1 MPTPNQV
8 QAVNLLRR
16 LRADTTRQEAE
27 KAAKALIEQIR
38 AQGASLTVQGVLQ
51 TALAAHPDQDA
62 FSAVQSM
69 AQDVKRV
76 QANDLTLKSIFDA
89 AEASEE
95 QRLVPVDAAC
105 STRLAQIQDAIE
117 GAHRDHRSKILN
129 QDFAERRYKIYTDK
143 NLLAHEIA
151 ALGIPAPVNRSDEE
165 KRDERNAWGFE
176 LEQTT
181 QALTSERDA
190 IHRFKQTRNENALPQ
205 SVLALVEGAGGQA

>member
-8 QAVNLLRR
+8 QAANLLRR

-38 AQGASLTVQGVLQ
+38 AQGANLTVQGVLQ

-69 AQDVKRV
+69 AQEIARAIASNSEV
-76 QANDLTLKSIFDA
+76 QRLFSA

-95 QRLVPVDAAC
+95 QRLAPYDAAC
-105 STRLAQIQDAIE
+105 EKRTTEIQELLDAAQ
-117 GAHRDHRSKILN
+117 RNYRSKIMN
-129 QDFAERRYKIYTDK
+129 QDATERRWRRYVDK
-143 NLLAHEIA
+143 GLSRDEI
-151 ALGIPAPVNRSDEE
+151 LKLEIPEPNKD
-165 KRDERNAWGFE
+165 RDFVAERNAWGFE
-176 LEQTT
+176 LEETT

-190 IHRFKQTRNENALPQ
+190 IHRFQQARSENALPA
-205 SVLALVEGAGGQA
+205 SVLSLVEGAKVQA